1 MNTKNYLLDAL
12 NEVLAWGM
20 SDESFADAVI
30 AQAGYR
36 AGIDPEDIH
45 IGGFCWD

>member
-1 MNTKNYLLDAL
+1 MNAKNYLLDAL

-30 AQAGYR
+30 AQAGYM
-36 AGIDPEDIH
+36 AGASPEEIH
-45 IGGFCWD
+45 TIWE